1 MCNIS
6 QYISIYQK
14 PKQTDK
20 NKQTPIILMVKR
32 ILIMIEIKKEL
43 FKKKTKN
50 PHCIIFF
57 TLLPIDHKRKKSF
70 NNNYFYCILKRI
82 PWNVL
87 SRITKNISDN
97 DTIH

>member
-32 ILIMIEIKKEL
+32 ILIMIEIKKNYL
-43 FKKKTKN
+43 KKKPKT
-50 PHCIIFF
+50 HIVLFF
-57 TLLPIDHKRKKSF
+57 LL
-70 NNNYFYCILKRI
+70 CCQ
-82 PWNVL
+82 
-87 SRITKNISDN
+87 
-97 DTIH
+97 

>member
-1 MCNIS
+1 MKNVNIS

-32 ILIMIEIKKEL
+32 ILIMIEIKKNY
-43 FKKKTKN
+43 FKKKPKT
-50 PHCIIFF
+50 HIVLFFF

-70 NNNYFYCILKRI
+70 NNNDFYCI
-82 PWNVL
+82 
-87 SRITKNISDN
+87 
-97 DTIH
+97 